1 MLALVPAIFYRLDDE
16 AECRADAIHVFVHNL
31 LYDGRLS
38 GIVQSP
44 MQSAFAT
51 ANKSKSTHSIKIRI
65 SLSFKRAFRSMD
77 SILDRVLS
85 DVVVLYV
92 STC

>member
-1 MLALVPAIFYRLDDE
+1 
-16 AECRADAIHVFVHNL
+16 
-31 LYDGRLS
+31 
-38 GIVQSP
+38 
-44 MQSAFAT
+44 
-51 ANKSKSTHSIKIRI
+51 
-65 SLSFKRAFRSMD
+65 LSFKRAFRSMD